1 MPSIGRKQ
9 TLDDEN
15 ALWDAE
21 AHLIAAFLW
30 KRATKTGAIASILS
44 GTIVTLLWTFVLD
57 TAGWHPFLQE
67 VTYPAAGL
75 SVLALVVGSLL
86 TPAPDRRIW
95 GQFFG
100 DGGKSEAAA

>member
-57 TAGWHPFLQE
+57 TGGVASVPAGSDLPGGRAE
-67 VTYPAAGL
+67 RARSGCRE
-75 SVLALVVGSLL
+75 S
-86 TPAPDRRIW
+86 PDSR
-95 GQFFG
+95 
-100 DGGKSEAAA
+100 A

>member
-21 AHLIAAFLW
+21 AHLIAASLW
-30 KRATKTGAIASILS
+30 KPATKTGAIASILS
-44 GTIVTLLWTFVLD
+44 GTSVTLLWTFVLD
-57 TAGWHPFLQE
+57 TGGWHPFLQE

-86 TPAPDRRIW
+86 TPARDRRIW